1 MEGWL
6 EPTLRFA
13 HYALL
18 LGLFGWTAFR
28 LIGLRGIDPLSNDVG
43 VGALVFAAIAAPLV
57 SIALMLVSIA
67 AMMGLPVAALDR
79 AMFEAMI
86 SSTDMGTAFVVRMA
100 LLAAGLCS
108 LLMRRRSKSALH
120 VAAVLFAAALM
131 TLGWNGHAAATEG
144 LVGLLHRFNNGVHL
158 VAAGLWLGAVSWFL
172 RLTVK
177 VHIQQ
182 DQMAAKALLVT
193 MHRFAPLGVSL
204 VVTIAIT
211 GLVNSQMIFGLV
223 NSGEVLKSEYG
234 VLLLAKLVLVG
245 GMLTF
250 GARNAAVARRVALAQ
265 DGRKIDTYMAL
276 AALRRSLIGE
286 FIMAGLV
293 IAVVAIVGMMSP
305 VPM

>member
-1 MEGWL
+1 
-6 EPTLRFA
+6 
-13 HYALL
+13 
-18 LGLFGWTAFR
+18 
-28 LIGLRGIDPLSNDVG
+28 
-43 VGALVFAAIAAPLV
+43 
-57 SIALMLVSIA
+57 
-67 AMMGLPVAALDR
+67 
-79 AMFEAMI
+79 
-86 SSTDMGTAFVVRMA
+86 
-100 LLAAGLCS
+100 
-108 LLMRRRSKSALH
+108 
-120 VAAVLFAAALM
+120 
-131 TLGWNGHAAATEG
+131 
-144 LVGLLHRFNNGVHL
+144 
-158 VAAGLWLGAVSWFL
+158 
-172 RLTVK
+172 
-177 VHIQQ
+177 
-182 DQMAAKALLVT
+182 MAAKALLVT

-204 VVTIAIT
+204 VATIAIT

-245 GMLTF
+245 GMLAF

>member
-1 MEGWL
+1 MGGWL

-28 LIGLRGIDPLSNDVG
+28 LIGLRGIDPLSNETV

-79 AMFEAMI
+79 VMVGAMI
-86 SSTDMGTAFVVRMA
+86 SGTDMGTAFVVRIA
-100 LLAAGLCS
+100 LLAAGLCT
-108 LLMRRRSKSALH
+108 LLVRRRTKSALP

-158 VAAGLWLGAVSWFL
+158 VAAGLWLGAIGWFL
-172 RLTVK
+172 RLVVK
-177 VHIQQ
+177 AHIQS
-182 DQMAAKALLVT
+182 DQIQTQALLAM
-193 MHRFAPLGVSL
+193 MHRFAPLGVTL
-204 VVTIAIT
+204 VAIVAAT
-211 GLVNSQMIFGLV
+211 GLINSQMIFGFV
-223 NSGEVLKSEYG
+223 NSGEVLKTEYG
-234 VLLLAKLVLVG
+234 MLLLAKLVLVG
-245 GMLTF
+245 GILSF
-250 GARNAAVARRVALAQ
+250 GARNAAVARRVARAE
-265 DGRKIDTYMAL
+265 DGRKIDTDMAL
-276 AALRRSLIGE
+276 AALRRSIIGE
-286 FIMAGLV
+286 FIVATSV
-293 IAVVAIVGMMSP
+293 IAVVAILGTMSP

>member
-1 MEGWL
+1 
-6 EPTLRFA
+6 
-13 HYALL
+13 
-18 LGLFGWTAFR
+18 
-28 LIGLRGIDPLSNDVG
+28 
-43 VGALVFAAIAAPLV
+43 
-57 SIALMLVSIA
+57 
-67 AMMGLPVAALDR
+67 
-79 AMFEAMI
+79 
-86 SSTDMGTAFVVRMA
+86 
-100 LLAAGLCS
+100 
-108 LLMRRRSKSALH
+108 
-120 VAAVLFAAALM
+120 M

-276 AALRRSLIGE
+276 AALHRSLIGE
-286 FIMAGLV
+286 FIVAGLV